1 MFVYTKN
8 IKKLIMG
15 SARKLA
21 INKVFC
27 LSILNFLEPILY
39 LPDSTFSFDRKSSF
53 IIHSNRSFLHLL
65 ITFRPFVFLHRYY
78 DTDSAYISTPKTD

>member
-15 SARKLA
+15 STKKLA

-27 LSILNFLEPILY
+27 LSILNFFEPTLQF
-39 LPDSTFSFDRKSSF
+39 LDSTFSFDRKSPF
-53 IIHSNRSFLHLL
+53 IIHSYRSFLHLL
-65 ITFRPFVFLHRYY
+65 VTPRSFVFLHRYY
-78 DTDSAYISTPKTD
+78 NTSNANISTPKTD

>member
-65 ITFRPFVFLHRYY
+65 MPDKNNTNLGLTVCF
-78 DTDSAYISTPKTD
+78 